1 MDERRWN
8 EVDNYLG
15 SQLLEEDPV
24 LNRVTETSQ
33 QSGLP
38 PIAVSPLQGK
48 FLYLLARLMGA
59 RQVLE
64 IGTLGGY
71 SAIWLGRA
79 LPPAPVGRLVSLEVN
94 PMHADVA
101 LVNIADAGLAET
113 VEVRVG
119 AALDSLP
126 KLAQALGE
134 GAFDFTFIDAD
145 KQNNAAYFSWA
156 MKLTRPGGV
165 IVVDNVVRQG
175 HVVDD
180 RSDDQSVLGTR
191 KLFAEMAQDK
201 RMTATALQTVGVK
214 GYDGFTI
221 SIVETSQGQ

>member
-1 MDERRWN
+1 MDERRWH

-15 SQLLEEDPV
+15 SQLLEDDAV
-24 LNRVTETSQ
+24 LERVTQTSHEA
-33 QSGLP
+33 GLP

-48 FLYLLARLMGA
+48 FLYMLARLIGA
-59 RQVLE
+59 RRVLE
-64 IGTLGGY
+64 VGTLGGY

-79 LPPAPVGRLVSLEVN
+79 LPAAPAGKLVSLEVN
-94 PMHADVA
+94 PMHAEIA
-101 LVNIADAGLAET
+101 QVNIAEAGLAEI

-126 KLAQALGE
+126 KVAAEFGE

-165 IVVDNVVRQG
+165 VVVDNVVRQG
-175 HVVDD
+175 HVVDET
-180 RSDDQSVLGTR
+180 SDDQAVLGTR
-191 KLFAEMAQDK
+191 RLLAEMAQDK
-201 RMTATALQTVGVK
+201 RMTATALQTVGLK
-214 GYDGFTI
+214 GYDGFAI
-221 SIVETSQGQ
+221 AIVEDH

>member
-1 MDERRWN
+1 M
-8 EVDNYLG
+8 DNYLG
-15 SQLLEEDPV
+15 SQLLEDDPV
-24 LNRVTETSQ
+24 LNRATETSQ

-38 PIAVSPLQGK
+38 AIAVSPLQGK
-48 FLYLLARLMGA
+48 FLYVLARLIGA

-79 LPPAPVGRLVSLEVN
+79 LPAAPVGRLVTLEVN

-101 LVNIADAGLAET
+101 QVNIADAGLAEV

-119 AALDSLP
+119 AALETLP
-126 KLAQALGE
+126 KLATEFGE

-145 KQNNAAYFSWA
+145 KQNNAEYFSWA
-156 MKLTRPGGV
+156 LKLTRPGGV

-175 HVVDD
+175 HVVDE
-180 RSDDQSVLGTR
+180 RSDDSSVVGTR
-191 KLFAEMAQDK
+191 KLFAEMAQEK
-201 RMTATALQTVGVK
+201 TMTATAIQTVGLK
-214 GYDGFTI
+214 GYDGFAI
-221 SIVETSQGQ
+221 AIVEGS

>member
-8 EVDNYLG
+8 DVDNYLG
-15 SQLLEEDPV
+15 SQLLEDDPV
-24 LNRVTETSQ
+24 LNRVSETSQ

-38 PIAVSPLQGK
+38 AIAVSPLQGK
-48 FLYLLARLMGA
+48 FLYLLARLIGA
-59 RQVLE
+59 RKVLE

-79 LPPAPVGRLVSLEVN
+79 LPTAPAGRLVTLEVN

-101 LVNIADAGLAET
+101 QVNIADAGLAEV
-113 VEVRVG
+113 VEIRVG
-119 AALDSLP
+119 AALETLP
-126 KLAQALGE
+126 KLATELGE

-145 KQNNAAYFSWA
+145 KQNNAEYFAWA
-156 MKLTRPGGV
+156 LKLTRPGGA

-180 RSDDQSVLGTR
+180 RSDDSSVVGTR
-191 KLFAEMAQDK
+191 RLFAEMAQEK
-201 RMTATALQTVGVK
+201 TMTATALQTVGLK
-214 GYDGFTI
+214 GYDGFAI
-221 SIVETSQGQ
+221 AIVEGS

>member
-8 EVDNYLG
+8 EVDNYLE
-15 SQLLEEDPV
+15 SQLLEADPV
-24 LNRVTETSQ
+24 LNRVIETSQ

-59 RQVLE
+59 RRVLE

-79 LPPAPVGRLVSLEVN
+79 LPAAPAGRLVSLEVN

-101 LVNIADAGLAET
+101 QVNIADAGLAEI
-113 VEVRVG
+113 VQVRLG

-126 KLAQALGE
+126 KLAEEFGE
-134 GAFDFTFIDAD
+134 GAFDLAFIDAD

-156 MKLTRPGGV
+156 MKLTRPGGA

-175 HVVDD
+175 QVVDE
-180 RSDDQSVLGTR
+180 RSDDPSVVGTR
-191 KLFAEMAQDK
+191 KLFAEMAQDN
-201 RMTATALQTVGVK
+201 RMTATAIQTVGLK
-214 GYDGFTI
+214 GYDGFAI
-221 SIVETSQGQ
+221 SIVEES

>member
-8 EVDNYLG
+8 DVDNYLG
-15 SQLLEEDPV
+15 SQLLEDDPV
-24 LNRVTETSQ
+24 LNRATETSQ

-38 PIAVSPLQGK
+38 AIAVSPLQGK
-48 FLYLLARLMGA
+48 FLYVLARLIGA

-79 LPPAPVGRLVSLEVN
+79 LPAAPVGRLVTLEVN

-101 LVNIADAGLAET
+101 QVNIADAGLAEV
-113 VEVRVG
+113 VEIRVG
-119 AALDSLP
+119 AALETLP
-126 KLAQALGE
+126 KLATEFGE

-145 KQNNAAYFSWA
+145 KQNNADYFAWA
-156 MKLTRPGGV
+156 LKLTRPGGV

-175 HVVDD
+175 HVVDE
-180 RSDDQSVLGTR
+180 RSDDSSVVGTR
-191 KLFAEMAQDK
+191 KLFAAMSQEK
-201 RMTATALQTVGVK
+201 TMTATAIQTDGLK
-214 GYDGFTI
+214 GYDGFAI
-221 SIVETSQGQ
+221 AIVEGS

>member
-1 MDERRWN
+1 MDERRWS
-8 EVDNYLG
+8 EVDNYIG
-15 SQLLEEDPV
+15 SQLLEDDPV

-33 QSGLP
+33 QAGLP

-48 FLYLLARLMGA
+48 FLYLLARLLGA

-79 LPPAPVGRLVSLEVN
+79 LPSAPVGRLVSLEVN

-101 LVNIADAGLAET
+101 QVNIADAGLAET

-119 AALDSLP
+119 SALDSLP
-126 KLAQALGE
+126 KLAKELGE

-175 HVVDD
+175 HVVDE
-180 RSDDQSVLGTR
+180 RSDDPSVVGTR
-191 KLFAEMAQDK
+191 KLFAEMAQEK
-201 RMTATALQTVGVK
+201 RMTATALQTVGLK

-221 SIVETSQGQ
+221 SIVETS

>member
-1 MDERRWN
+1 
-8 EVDNYLG
+8 
-15 SQLLEEDPV
+15 
-24 LNRVTETSQ
+24 
-33 QSGLP
+33 
-38 PIAVSPLQGK
+38 
-48 FLYLLARLMGA
+48 MGA

>member
-1 MDERRWN
+1 M
-8 EVDNYLG
+8 
-15 SQLLEEDPV
+15 
-24 LNRVTETSQ
+24 
-33 QSGLP
+33 
-38 PIAVSPLQGK
+38 
-48 FLYLLARLMGA
+48 
-59 RQVLE
+59 
-64 IGTLGGY
+64 
-71 SAIWLGRA
+71 
-79 LPPAPVGRLVSLEVN
+79 
-94 PMHADVA
+94 
-101 LVNIADAGLAET
+101 
-113 VEVRVG
+113 
-119 AALDSLP
+119 
-126 KLAQALGE
+126 AQEFGE

-175 HVVDD
+175 HVVDE

-201 RMTATALQTVGVK
+201 RMTATALQTVGLK

>member
-8 EVDNYLG
+8 DVDNYLG
-15 SQLLEEDPV
+15 SQLLEDDPV
-24 LNRVTETSQ
+24 LNRATETSQ
-33 QSGLP
+33 QTGLP
-38 PIAVSPLQGK
+38 AIAVSPLQGK
-48 FLYLLARLMGA
+48 FLYLLARLIGA

-79 LPPAPVGRLVSLEVN
+79 LPPAPVGRLVTLEVN

-101 LVNIADAGLAET
+101 QVNIADAGLAEV

-119 AALDSLP
+119 AALETLP
-126 KLAQALGE
+126 KLATEFGE

-145 KQNNAAYFSWA
+145 KQNNAEYFSWA
-156 MKLTRPGGV
+156 LKLTRPGGV

-175 HVVDD
+175 HVVDE
-180 RSDDQSVLGTR
+180 RSDDSSVVGTR
-191 KLFAEMAQDK
+191 KLFAEMAEEK
-201 RMTATALQTVGVK
+201 RMTATALQTVGLK
-214 GYDGFTI
+214 GYDGFAI
-221 SIVETSQGQ
+221 AIVEGS

>member
-1 MDERRWN
+1 M
-8 EVDNYLG
+8 DNYLG
-15 SQLLEEDPV
+15 SQLLEDDPV
-24 LNRVTETSQ
+24 LNRATETSM

-38 PIAVSPLQGK
+38 AIAVSPLQGK
-48 FLYLLARLMGA
+48 FLYVLARLIGA

-79 LPPAPVGRLVSLEVN
+79 LPAAPVGRLVTLEVN

-101 LVNIADAGLAET
+101 QVNIADAGLAEV
-113 VEVRVG
+113 VEIRV
-119 AALDSLP
+119 APALETLP
-126 KLAQALGE
+126 KLATEFGE

-145 KQNNAAYFSWA
+145 KQNNAEYFSWA
-156 MKLTRPGGV
+156 LKLTRPGGV

-180 RSDDQSVLGTR
+180 RSEDSAVVGTR
-191 KLFAEMAQDK
+191 RLFAEMAQEK
-201 RMTATALQTVGVK
+201 TMTATAIQTVGLK
-214 GYDGFTI
+214 GYDGFAI
-221 SIVETSQGQ
+221 AIVEGS

>member
-1 MDERRWN
+1 MDERRWS
-8 EVDNYLG
+8 EVDNYIG
-15 SQLLEEDPV
+15 SQLLEDDPV

-33 QSGLP
+33 QAGLP

-48 FLYLLARLMGA
+48 FLYLLARLLGA

-79 LPPAPVGRLVSLEVN
+79 LPSAPVGRLVSLEVN

-101 LVNIADAGLAET
+101 QVNIADAGLAET

-119 AALDSLP
+119 SALDSLP
-126 KLAQALGE
+126 KLAKELGE
-134 GAFDFTFIDAD
+134 GAFDFT
-145 KQNNAAYFSWA
+145 WA

-175 HVVDD
+175 HVVDE
-180 RSDDQSVLGTR
+180 RSDDPSVVGTR
-191 KLFAEMAQDK
+191 KLFAEMAQEK
-201 RMTATALQTVGVK
+201 RMTATALQTVGLK

-221 SIVETSQGQ
+221 SIVETS

>member
-1 MDERRWN
+1 
-8 EVDNYLG
+8 
-15 SQLLEEDPV
+15 
-24 LNRVTETSQ
+24 
-33 QSGLP
+33 
-38 PIAVSPLQGK
+38 
-48 FLYLLARLMGA
+48 
-59 RQVLE
+59 VLE

-79 LPPAPVGRLVSLEVN
+79 LPSAPVGRLVSLEVN

-101 LVNIADAGLAET
+101 QVNIADAGLAET

-119 AALDSLP
+119 SALDSLP
-126 KLAQALGE
+126 KLAEELGE

-145 KQNNAAYFSWA
+145 KQNNAAYFFWA

-175 HVVDD
+175 HVVDE
-180 RSDDQSVLGTR
+180 RSDDSSVVGTR
-191 KLFAEMAQDK
+191 KLFAEMAQEK
-201 RMTATALQTVGVK
+201 RMTATALQTVGLK

-221 SIVETSQGQ
+221 SIVEKS

>member
-8 EVDNYLG
+8 DVDNYLG
-15 SQLLEEDPV
+15 SQLLEDDPV
-24 LNRVTETSQ
+24 LNRATEASQ
-33 QSGLP
+33 QAGLP
-38 PIAVSPLQGK
+38 AIAVSPLQGK
-48 FLYLLARLMGA
+48 FLYVLARLIGA

-79 LPPAPVGRLVSLEVN
+79 LPAAPVGRLVTLEVN

-101 LVNIADAGLAET
+101 QVNIADAGLAEV

-119 AALDSLP
+119 AALETLP
-126 KLAQALGE
+126 KLATEFGE

-145 KQNNAAYFSWA
+145 KQNNAEYFSWA
-156 MKLTRPGGV
+156 LKLTRPGGV

-175 HVVDD
+175 HVVDE
-180 RSDDQSVLGTR
+180 RSEDSSVVGTR
-191 KLFAEMAQDK
+191 KLFAEMAQEK
-201 RMTATALQTVGVK
+201 TMTATAIQTVGLK
-214 GYDGFTI
+214 GYDGFAI
-221 SIVETSQGQ
+221 AIVEGS

>member
-8 EVDNYLG
+8 DVDNYLG
-15 SQLLEEDPV
+15 SQLLEDDPV

-38 PIAVSPLQGK
+38 AIAVSPLQGK
-48 FLYLLARLMGA
+48 FLYLLARIIGA

-79 LPPAPVGRLVSLEVN
+79 LPPSPVGRLVSLEVN

-101 LVNIADAGLAET
+101 QVNIADAGLAEI

-119 AALDSLP
+119 AALDLLP
-126 KLAQALGE
+126 KLATDFGE
-134 GAFDFTFIDAD
+134 GGFDFTFIDAD
-145 KQNNAAYFSWA
+145 KQNNAEYFSWA
-156 MKLTRPGGV
+156 LKLTRPGGV

-175 HVVDD
+175 HVVDE
-180 RSDDQSVLGTR
+180 RSDDSSVVGTR
-191 KLFAEMAQDK
+191 KLFAEMAQEK
-201 RMTATALQTVGVK
+201 RMTATALQTVGLK
-214 GYDGFTI
+214 GYDGFAI
-221 SIVETSQGQ
+221 AIVEGS

>member
-1 MDERRWN
+1 MDERHWN
-8 EVDNYLG
+8 DVDNYLG
-15 SQLLEEDPV
+15 SQLLEDDPV

-38 PIAVSPLQGK
+38 AIAVSPLQGK
-48 FLYLLARLMGA
+48 FLYVLARLIGA

-71 SAIWLGRA
+71 SAIWMGRA

-101 LVNIADAGLAET
+101 QVNIADAGLAEI

-119 AALDSLP
+119 AALETLP
-126 KLAQALGE
+126 KLAAESGD

-145 KQNNAAYFSWA
+145 KQNNAGYFSWA
-156 MKLTRPGGV
+156 LKLTRPGGV
-165 IVVDNVVRQG
+165 VVVDNVVRQG
-175 HVVDD
+175 HVVDE
-180 RSDDQSVLGTR
+180 RSDDSSVVGTR
-191 KLFAEMAQDK
+191 KLFAEMAQEK
-201 RMTATALQTVGVK
+201 SMTATALQTVGLK
-214 GYDGFTI
+214 GYDGFAI
-221 SIVETSQGQ
+221 AIVEGG

>member
-8 EVDNYLG
+8 DVDNYLG
-15 SQLLEEDPV
+15 SQLLEDDPV

-38 PIAVSPLQGK
+38 AIAVSPLQGK
-48 FLYLLARLMGA
+48 FLYLLARLIGA

-79 LPPAPVGRLVSLEVN
+79 LPAAPVGRLVTLEVN

-101 LVNIADAGLAET
+101 QVNIADAGLAEV
-113 VEVRVG
+113 VEIRVG
-119 AALDSLP
+119 AALETLP
-126 KLAQALGE
+126 KLATEFGE

-145 KQNNAAYFSWA
+145 KQNNAEYFSWA
-156 MKLTRPGGV
+156 LKLTRPGGV

-175 HVVDD
+175 HVVDE
-180 RSDDQSVLGTR
+180 RSDDSSVVGTR
-191 KLFAEMAQDK
+191 RLFAEMAQEK
-201 RMTATALQTVGVK
+201 TMTATALQTVGLK
-214 GYDGFTI
+214 GYDGFAI
-221 SIVETSQGQ
+221 AIVEGS

>member
-15 SQLLEEDPV
+15 SQLLEDDPV

-33 QSGLP
+33 QAGLP
-38 PIAVSPLQGK
+38 PIAVSALQGK
-48 FLYLLARLMGA
+48 FLYLLARLAGA
-59 RQVLE
+59 RQALE

-79 LPPAPVGRLVSLEVN
+79 LPPAPVGRLVTLEVN

-101 LVNIADAGLAET
+101 QVNLADAGLAEV
-113 VEVRVG
+113 VEIRVG
-119 AALDSLP
+119 AALETLP
-126 KLAQALGE
+126 KLATEVGE

-145 KQNNAAYFSWA
+145 KQNNAEYFSWA
-156 MKLTRPGGV
+156 LKLTRPGGV

-175 HVVDD
+175 QVADE
-180 RSDDQSVLGTR
+180 RSDDSSVVGTR
-191 KLFAEMAQDK
+191 KLFAEMAQEK
-201 RMTATALQTVGVK
+201 RMTATALQTVGLK
-214 GYDGFTI
+214 GYDGFAI
-221 SIVETSQGQ
+221 AIVEGS